1 MGQRW
6 GKRPAALPSQ
16 AAALPSHFQ
25 LRKTAKAALLSTV
38 MQRAGNPSPRLR
50 ASRRTGGG
58 TLYLGLTLLAL
69 TVVAV
74 VLLLVFRQRLQEA
87 ATARNAPLP
96 VLGQVPPFTLTNQLG
111 QAVTLND
118 LTGRV
123 WVADIIFTRC
133 AGPCPIMTHQMSQLQ
148 PLWAGDPRVRLIT
161 LTTDPAYDTPQVLR
175 AYGEKAKADAQGWW
189 FLTGDK
195 AEIARVAVQGLRL
208 TAVPVPEAE
217 RTNPADLFIHSTLFV
232 VVDKHGRLR
241 AVVETQEEEEE
252 EADPAPRRR
261 ASRWDREAK
270 PRLQA
275 IVRRLLEEP

>member
-1 MGQRW
+1 M
-6 GKRPAALPSQ
+6 
-16 AAALPSHFQ
+16 
-25 LRKTAKAALLSTV
+25 
-38 MQRAGNPSPRLR
+38 
-50 ASRRTGGG
+50 
-58 TLYLGLTLLAL
+58 YLGLTLLAL

-74 VLLLVFRQRLQEA
+74 VLLVVFRQRLQEA
-87 ATARNAPLP
+87 AAARNAPLP

-111 QAVTLND
+111 HTITLHD

-133 AGPCPIMTHQMSQLQ
+133 AGPCPIMTFQMSELQ
-148 PLWAGDPRVRLIT
+148 PLWASETGVRLVT
-161 LTTDPAYDTPQVLR
+161 LTTDPAHDTPEVLR
-175 AYGEKAKADAQGWW
+175 AYGEKVKANAERWW

-217 RTNPADLFIHSTLFV
+217 RANPADLFIHSTLFV

-241 AVVETQEEEEE
+241 AVVETQDE
-252 EADPAPRRR
+252 EAEEGDSPRRR
-261 ASRWDREAK
+261 ASRWEREAK
-270 PRLQA
+270 PRLQS